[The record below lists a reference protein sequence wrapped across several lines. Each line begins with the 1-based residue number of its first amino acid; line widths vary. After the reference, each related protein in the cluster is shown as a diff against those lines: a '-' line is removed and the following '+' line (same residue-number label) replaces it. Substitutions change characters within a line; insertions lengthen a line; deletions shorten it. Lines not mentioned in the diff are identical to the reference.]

1 MWINIIFLS
10 MFFNGIAMA
19 SMKAIHQYNQSES
32 IGVFFISMYTASVLS
47 SITNLKL
54 KAVYFEKKEILI
66 GLSLGASLIIGMM
79 CVTFALKYLAGCF
92 VYPVVNGGAVIF
104 VSVIAGILFKERY
117 SVFGIFGIV
126 IGITS
131 IIFLS
136 L

>member
-32 IGVFFISMYTASVLS
+32 TGIFFVTMYTTSVLL

-54 KAVYFEKKEILI
+54 KAAYFKKKEILI
-66 GLSLGASLIIGMM
+66 GLSLGASLITGMV
-79 CVTFALKYLAGCF
+79 CVTFALKYLAGSF
-92 VYPVVNGGAVIF
+92 VYPVVNGGAVIL
-104 VSVIAGILFKERY
+104 VSVIAGILFREEY
-117 SVFGIFGIV
+117 SVFGIFGII
-126 IGITS
+126 IGIIS